1 MVGACPGPVAEAI
14 RSWPVATRRQP
25 SVPLLVALVLI
36 ACLGPV
42 FVHSLV
48 GTTSDDDVQLTGSA
62 AERAASQAPVG
73 QPATGSVEAAR
84 PGGGGSSRGR
94 SGASGRSTTTTTSE
108 RRATTT
114 TSAPTPSSP
123 SSLADDVVD
132 LVNID
137 RSNAGCGPLTVDDR
151 LATAAQLHS
160 DDMSAR
166 HYMDHINPEGLDPTA
181 RAAAQGFTG
190 AGIGENIAQGYPD
203 PVAVMEGWLNSPGHK
218 ANIEN
223 CSYTVIGVGVNETG
237 WYWTQVFGM

>member
-1 MVGACPGPVAEAI
+1 
-14 RSWPVATRRQP
+14 
-25 SVPLLVALVLI
+25 
-36 ACLGPV
+36 V

-114 TSAPTPSSP
+114 TTAASTTTTAAASSTTAPPESTAPPTTSAPTPSSP

-181 RAAAQGFTG
+181 RAAAQGYTG